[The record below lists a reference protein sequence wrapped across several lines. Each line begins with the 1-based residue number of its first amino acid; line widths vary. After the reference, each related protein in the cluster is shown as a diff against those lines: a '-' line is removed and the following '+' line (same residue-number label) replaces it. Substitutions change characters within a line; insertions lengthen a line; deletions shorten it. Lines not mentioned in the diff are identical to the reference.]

1 MNSLKLKPWNLRF
14 LKLSSVRTRLT
25 LWSVGV
31 LALALI
37 VFGAALRSIVQVNLN
52 AAINR
57 SLMQQVREHQELT
70 LRHFEPR
77 PDGFGPGLP
86 PGPRPGPPPNG
97 PDHDFRHHPRGEEPS
112 RPPRP
117 PLSHVFGPAGGLPAR
132 VLDLHER
139 PLTPWSAAMPWDTDT
154 FPQSA
159 RGLEAYST
167 VQVGSQPMRV
177 FSAPIRLHGEVIGV
191 VQAVAPLAEANL
203 ELMHLTRALL
213 MLIPLVLLIA
223 GVGGALL
230 TGGTL
235 RPIRSITQAAN
246 RIGAESLSGR
256 LTVSGDDEFS
266 ELATTFNGML
276 ARLDGAFQRL
286 TAAYEQERRFT
297 ADASHELRTPL
308 TIIKAHSSLALDGQ
322 PTAAE
327 YRESMEAIDHAV
339 DRTNRLVQSLLLL
352 ARSDAGRLS
361 LCLGPVSLAEV
372 GRRAAQATQEAAGAT
387 LHVCVPDDIPPIEGD
402 FEALLQV
409 FTNLFANAVRHT
421 PVGGE
426 VTLTASGGEADVVVS
441 VADTGEG
448 IASEHLMHL
457 GERFYRVESSRSRGK
472 GGTGL
477 GLAICLEIV
486 HAHHGSIAVE
496 SAIGQGTVVRV
507 TLPRFQPVG
516 TAAMQEGRD
525 DSKGA

>member
-1 MNSLKLKPWNLRF
+1 MKFLNLRF

-37 VFGAALRSIVQVNLN
+37 VFGAALRSIVQVNLD

-57 SLMQQVREHQELT
+57 SLMQQVREHQEMT

-77 PDGFGPGLP
+77 PGGFGPGIP
-86 PGPRPGPPPNG
+86 PGPRPGPPPDG
-97 PDHDFRHHPRGEEPS
+97 PDHDFRHHPRGEELP

-117 PLSHVFGPAGGLPAR
+117 PLSHVFGPAGALPAR

-139 PLTPWSAAMPWDTDT
+139 PLTPWFTGMPWDTDT
-154 FPQSA
+154 FPPSA
-159 RGLEAYST
+159 RGLEVYST
-167 VQVGSQPMRV
+167 VQVGSQSMRV

-191 VQAVAPLAEANL
+191 VQAAASLAEENT

-246 RIGAESLSGR
+246 RIGAENLSGR
-256 LTVSGDDEFS
+256 LMVSGDDEFS

-276 ARLDGAFQRL
+276 ARLDGAFRNL

-322 PTAAE
+322 PTTAE
-327 YRESMEAIDHAV
+327 YRDSMEAIDQAV

-352 ARSDAGRLS
+352 ARSDAGCLS

-372 GRRAAQATQEAAGAT
+372 GRRAAQATQQAAGVA
-387 LHVCVPDDIPPIEGD
+387 LCVCVPDDIPPVEGD

-421 PVGGE
+421 PAGGE
-426 VTLTASGGEADVVVS
+426 ITLTTRGDEADVVVT

-448 IASEHLMHL
+448 IASEHLPHL

-477 GLAICLEIV
+477 GLAICREIV
-486 HAHHGSIAVE
+486 HAHHGSLVVE
-496 SAIGQGTVVRV
+496 SAVGQGTIVRV
-507 TLPRFQPVG
+507 TLPRLQPVG
-516 TAAMQEGRD
+516 AATAQEGCS
-525 DSKGA
+525 DSKSTEPGTV